1 MRHDTFPELNDPPT
15 RRSMDQ
21 AYEAEARLL
30 GFVLR
35 DMGHLDHLTGLK
47 PQHFSDDQFR
57 AVYAHMLNARAAGRS
72 DLDLIVVASEIP
84 DIIEMSDL
92 VRIEQQADG
101 VTPRKAASLVSRV
114 IEDWKRRELRRAT
127 NVLGFDDAPVSES
140 IEALRQQLN
149 HIEAASTAVDDPHPL
164 ARFVAHAE
172 HTPAVRWI
180 IPGLIEHGVVTISG
194 ARGVGKTTALLPL
207 AMVAAG
213 LHHPDDPLAPKPG
226 RWRHVVYIVEHV
238 EQAQRIIAGIVRHG
252 GLGISFEDVQERV
265 HLVEARRL
273 PPGEIAKVGKLYAE
287 QFTRNVNGV
296 AVLPLVVFDTKA
308 AVFELENENDNSEA
322 SRAVAAIKQ
331 RFEGLPCWIIGHIA
345 KAQFGADDVKGLS
358 DRGAGAFEA
367 DAIQNVY
374 LVEDAKTK
382 QRMLLLGKRRFEAR
396 WTELGVES
404 HAAEVVAYD
413 EWGDEERTWLRW
425 GILAPLPQSRAEA
438 QEQAQEAAERERL
451 GDMRDAIRNAVQI
464 AWQAGNPVSKT
475 GLKSMVSGR
484 ASDVGRQ
491 VDSLLAEGWLHEIEV
506 PSKQRINNNKVRFLI
521 CLDAAEHDAYRID
534 NVIPPAKGDYIP
546 QSWRKPAKN
555 AASQPSE
562 GVVPEAEKPSI
573 PSVPEVEAENAE
585 NDPADST
592 A

>member
-1 MRHDTFPELNDPPT
+1 MNSTTFPDDLDQPPVDPVELQLVGYTLDN
-15 RRSMDQ
+15 
-21 AYEAEARLL
+21 L
-30 GFVLR
+30 GT
-35 DMGHLDHLTGLK
+35 LDHVGKLR
-47 PQHFSDDQFR
+47 PHHFADGRLRSIYNCLLSEKQ
-57 AVYAHMLNARAAGRS
+57 AGS
-72 DLDLIVVASEIP
+72 KVVDPAVVARELPHLVSAAELERIKRQAQEMTP
-84 DIIEMSDL
+84 GHVESLAGKVIEGWRARE
-92 VRIEQQADG
+92 VRRKLSALTFEDMAPADMIAAARRQLDRLEAAAPGRADG
-101 VTPRKAASLVSRV
+101 
-114 IEDWKRRELRRAT
+114 
-127 NVLGFDDAPVSES
+127 DD
-140 IEALRQQLN
+140 
-149 HIEAASTAVDDPHPL
+149 HPL

-273 PPGEIAKVGKLYAE
+273 QPGEIAKVGKLYAE
-287 QFTRNVNGV
+287 RFTRNVNGV

-308 AVFELENENDNSEA
+308 AVFELDNENDNSEA

-345 KAQFGADDVKGLS
+345 KAQFGSDDVKGLS

-382 QRMLLLGKRRFEAR
+382 QRLLLLGKRRFEAR

-413 EWGDEERTWLRW
+413 EWGDEEITWLRW
-425 GILAPLPQSRAEA
+425 GRLAPLPQSRTEA
-438 QEQAQEAAERERL
+438 REQAQEAEEKERR
-451 GDMRDAIRNAVQI
+451 GDMREAVLDAVQI
-464 AWQAGNPVSKT
+464 AWQSGNPLSKRGVRGEVPGKT
-475 GLKSMVSGR
+475 SEVLKEVE
-484 ASDVGRQ
+484 
-491 VDSLLAEGWLHEIEV
+491 SLLNKGWLHEINV
-506 PSKQRINNNKVRFLI
+506 PSKQRVNNAKSAFLVRLSTE
-521 CLDAAEHDAYRID
+521 EHDEFERSH
-534 NVIPPAKGDYIP
+534 VIPPAKLAIPASWKKPEIPLVP
-546 QSWRKPAKN
+546 QSDNDSAKN
-555 AASQPSE
+555 AH
-562 GVVPEAEKPSI
+562 
-573 PSVPEVEAENAE
+573 
-585 NDPADST
+585 
-592 A
+592 